1 MIALS
6 KKLQAKTM
14 QTAPSF
20 YQRPLALGIEL
31 GSTRIKCILIDASGK
46 VLSTGIYQWENHF
59 ENNLWTYSLKEAV
72 AGIAVAYLSLKHEF
86 QKKDGFALEKID
98 YIGVSA
104 MMHGLL
110 ALDEQGRLLTPFRT
124 WRNNNAEK
132 AAALLS
138 NDFDF
143 HIPARWS
150 CAHLYQAA
158 QEHEPFVGKIAHLL
172 TLSAYINHKLGGAL
186 GIGKDDASGMFPLD
200 ENGHYDGAMEQI
212 EDALLKQEGYSITM
226 EAVLPKIY
234 AVNESVGTLSKEGA
248 QILDPEGDL
257 LPGSL
262 LCPPEGDAA
271 TGMVSTNTVE
281 VGSGNIS
288 VGTSIF
294 GSFITDKNK
303 LPRHEEVDIVATP
316 EGKKAAMI
324 HCNNCT
330 SGIDAC
336 AKLIKETLA
345 LFGEERNDG
354 QIYDALFK
362 AAYRNEGKDGALLA
376 YNYLSGENITQV
388 KDGALLLA
396 CSEKSTLSLPN
407 LMVAEFYSTFA
418 TFALGMDLLAKDG
431 VVPHDI
437 IVHGGIFKTPKV
449 AQSFL
454 ASILNQAIALNPSA
468 SEGGAWGMAILALY
482 LAYAKRYSLSEFLA
496 KVPFKDVSLLIE
508 DPQPQLHE
516 GFLAFQKTY
525 LACLKG
531 EKAIGEGMVHSC
543 SKN

>member
-6 KKLQAKTM
+6 KKDQAKPM
-14 QTAPSF
+14 QTTSSF

-46 VLSTGIYQWENHF
+46 VLSTGIFQWENRF
-59 ENNLWTYSLKEAV
+59 ENNYWIYSLEEAMQ
-72 AGIAVAYLSLKHEF
+72 GISASYLAMKHDF
-86 QKKDGFALEKID
+86 DKNVGFALEKIE

-104 MMHGLL
+104 MMHGFL
-110 ALDEQGRLLTPFRT
+110 ALDNQNRLLAPFRT
-124 WRNNNAEK
+124 WRNNNAED
-132 AAALLS
+132 AARILS
-138 NDFDF
+138 NVFGF
-143 HIPARWS
+143 HVPARWS

-158 QEHEPFVGKIAHLL
+158 RQHETFVPNIAHLL
-172 TLSAYINHKLGGAL
+172 TLSAYINMKLCGTL
-186 GIGKDDASGMFPLD
+186 GIGRDDASGMFPLD
-200 ENGHYDGAMEQI
+200 ENGHYDAAMEQK
-212 EDALLKQEGYSITM
+212 EDALLKQEGYHLTM
-226 EAVLPKIY
+226 EEILPQIY
-234 AVNESVGTLSKEGA
+234 PVAESVGSLTAEGA
-248 QILDPEGDL
+248 SLLDPEGDL

-271 TGMVSTNTVE
+271 TGMISTNTIQ

-294 GSFITDKNK
+294 GSFITDKKK
-303 LPRHEEVDIVATP
+303 LPRRDEVDIVATP
-316 EGKKAAMI
+316 EGLKATMI

-336 AKLIKETLA
+336 AKLVKETLA
-345 LFGEERNDG
+345 LFGAERSDDD
-354 QIYDALFK
+354 IYDILFK
-362 AAYRNEGKDGALLA
+362 AAYRNDGNNGALLA

-396 CSEKSTLSLPN
+396 SSERSNLSISN
-407 LMVAEFYSTFA
+407 LMVTEFFSTFA
-418 TFALGMDLLAKDG
+418 SFALGVDLLAKDG
-431 VVPHDI
+431 IVPKEI
-437 IVHGGIFKTPKV
+437 IVHGGLFKTPKV

-454 ASILNQAIALNPSA
+454 ASILDKQISLNPSA
-468 SEGGAWGMAILALY
+468 SEGGAWGMALLGLY

-496 KVPFKDVSLLIE
+496 EVPFKDVSLLIE
-508 DPQPQLHE
+508 EPSQGLHDR
-516 GFLAFQKTY
+516 FLSFQKMY
-525 LACLKG
+525 LACLTG